1 MRTLWFL
8 IAIIIIAGVIVIALS
23 NPDATVPMVPATNG
37 LSSNSVNPP
46 VTVVEKPGKPA
57 DVETP
62 EQAEIDPPD
71 EADLAAEAD
80 LADEAER
87 LAAELGASAESRAEA
102 TQAAEA
108 VVRDDARPP
117 AHEEIDG
124 PALELGMDVTINQ
137 ATIKAG
143 EIKRLSENEL
153 AVDGEWTL
161 VGKGT
166 KESPYEPSWEYLF
179 SAADTYQPRLD
190 ENEIPQRIAML
201 DGKWVRVA
209 GFTAF
214 PLVTGETT
222 EMLVMLNKWDG
233 CCIGVP
239 PTPFDAIEVHLTEAV
254 SRGPKHS
261 INFGTITGLMKVDPY
276 LIEDWLVGLY
286 ILEES
291 SIAKDI

>member
-1 MRTLWFL
+1 MRTLWLF
-8 IAIIIIAGVIVIALS
+8 IAAIIVAGVIVFALS
-23 NPDATVPMVPATNG
+23 RPAEIASTPQPTEVVTTTPPVVAPSAPDTAEVPANPDEVD
-37 LSSNSVNPP
+37 SSP
-46 VTVVEKPGKPA
+46 VTE
-57 DVETP
+57 
-62 EQAEIDPPD
+62 AEPSD
-71 EADLAAEAD
+71 AAEQ
-80 LADEAER
+80 LAT
-87 LAAELGASAESRAEA
+87 ELGTSAESRAEA
-102 TQAAEA
+102 TRAAEA
-108 VVRDDARPP
+108 VALEDARPP
-117 AHEEIDG
+117 APGEIDG
-124 PALELGMDVTINQ
+124 PTLELGMDVTIAN

-143 EIKRLSENEL
+143 EIKRLTENEL

-161 VGKGT
+161 KGMGT

-201 DGKWVRVA
+201 DGKWIRVA

-214 PLVTGETT
+214 PLITGETT

-254 SRGPKHS
+254 TRGPKHS
-261 INFGTITGLMKVDPY
+261 INYGTITGVMKVDPY
-276 LIEDWLVGLY
+276 LIENWLVGLY

-291 SIAKDI
+291 TIAKDI

>member
-1 MRTLWFL
+1 VRTLWFL
-8 IAIIIIAGVIVIALS
+8 IAIIIIAGVIVIPWS
-23 NPDATVPMVPATNG
+23 SPDATVPMVPATNG
-37 LSSNSVNPP
+37 LSSNPVSPP
-46 VTVVEKPGKPA
+46 VTVVEKPEKPA
-57 DVETP
+57 DVETS

-71 EADLAAEAD
+71 EADQSAETD
-80 LADEAER
+80 QADEAER
-87 LAAELGASAESRAEA
+87 LAAELGASAESRAKA
-102 TQAAEA
+102 TQA
-108 VVRDDARPP
+108 

-254 SRGPKHS
+254 TRGPKHS